1 MLIILMILTI
11 YNIDNINLIQTDD
24 LIDNLLDNFN

>member
-1 MLIILMILTI
+1 MILTI

-24 LIDNLLDNFN
+24 LTDNLLDNFNW

>member
-1 MLIILMILTI
+1 MILTI

-24 LIDNLLDNFN
+24 LIDNLLDNFNW